1 MREKP
6 IILNST
12 RDVTI
17 TPYPVKCLGAF
28 TFLIAPGGGY
38 NNCEEAESAPVARH
52 FNKLGYNA
60 FVFRYSVGQ
69 HKDWPHPLEDFDLA
83 MEWLQTHAQEYRV
96 DPTRIVAIGFSAGGH
111 VIAAAAS
118 KAVRKPFAAILC
130 YGLIDRETLA
140 YCNPSAPD
148 ASELVNADTCPCF
161 LASSRNDW
169 IVPVTNTTKLIA
181 AFEKHYIDYEA
192 HIYGYAM
199 HGFSIGKAQHG
210 NNPVFCSR
218 VGDWVEDSLSW
229 LRELSEGRYIS
240 IRESAAYQDAHTET
254 LSVLTSCR
262 LLEQNRDALSM
273 LKKRFPAQY
282 LIYTLAR
289 KKIGAFMDTVSLKNL
304 YTLMRVKAG
313 TIEKIDE
320 ALRRY
325 RL

>member
-17 TPYPVKCLGAF
+17 TPYPVKCPGAF

-161 LASSRNDW
+161 LASSR
-169 IVPVTNTTKLIA
+169 
-181 AFEKHYIDYEA
+181 
-192 HIYGYAM
+192 
-199 HGFSIGKAQHG
+199 
-210 NNPVFCSR
+210 
-218 VGDWVEDSLSW
+218 
-229 LRELSEGRYIS
+229 
-240 IRESAAYQDAHTET
+240 
-254 LSVLTSCR
+254 
-262 LLEQNRDALSM
+262 LLFRT
-273 LKKRFPAQY
+273 F
-282 LIYTLAR
+282 T
-289 KKIGAFMDTVSLKNL
+289 
-304 YTLMRVKAG
+304 
-313 TIEKIDE
+313 
-320 ALRRY
+320 
-325 RL
+325 